1 MSNLIEKQ
9 TGNAIR
15 NMIER
20 IKQLNNQFTET
31 RGSQEP
37 VISCIW
43 QICYANIIVRLWNWG
58 FGDNYC
64 AEKKIIQNLQTNSFR
79 TKYA

>member
-37 VISCIW
+37 VISCI
-43 QICYANIIVRLWNWG
+43 
-58 FGDNYC
+58 
-64 AEKKIIQNLQTNSFR
+64 
-79 TKYA
+79 